1 MAVKQNY
8 KNVLKYL
15 EENNIDPKKALEI
28 IVKADPYNPNN
39 IQARWK
45 MKRFQLYLWA
55 RLDEHENGWLLKK
68 TETVRNVVHSKKFRE
83 TAEVFD
89 PQFYWKVGNFWLK
102 QSLKST
108 LSKLP
113 KGTRLTPNNS
123 PKQFKRINAEEFFK
137 LQFKRLNHLI
147 TDPRQQEYF
156 KSKYFTFEGKTENI
170 PQNLIDKIK

>member
-28 IVKADPYNPNN
+28 IVKADEYNPNN
-39 IQARWK
+39 IQAYWK

-83 TAEVFD
+83 FVF
-89 PQFYWKVGNFWLK
+89 LK
-102 QSLKST
+102 KCMNSLHLRKA
-108 LSKLP
+108 
-113 KGTRLTPNNS
+113 KG
-123 PKQFKRINAEEFFK
+123 
-137 LQFKRLNHLI
+137 
-147 TDPRQQEYF
+147 
-156 KSKYFTFEGKTENI
+156 
-170 PQNLIDKIK
+170 

>member
-28 IVKADPYNPNN
+28 IIKADPYNPNN

-68 TETVRNVVHSKKFRE
+68 QKRCETLFIVKNLENLPICLIH
-83 TAEVFD
+83 
-89 PQFYWKVGNFWLK
+89 NF
-102 QSLKST
+102 T
-108 LSKLP
+108 GKLIIF
-113 KGTRLTPNNS
+113 G
-123 PKQFKRINAEEFFK
+123 
-137 LQFKRLNHLI
+137 
-147 TDPRQQEYF
+147 
-156 KSKYFTFEGKTENI
+156 
-170 PQNLIDKIK
+170 

>member
-28 IVKADPYNPNN
+28 IIKADPYNPNN

-68 TETVRNVVHSKKFRE
+68 TETVRNVVHSKKFRK

-113 KGTRLTPNNS
+113 KGTRVTPNNS
-123 PKQFKRINAEEFFK
+123 PKQFKKINAEEFFK

-170 PQNLIDKIK
+170 PQDLIDKIK

>member
-55 RLDEHENGWLLKK
+55 RLDELENGWLLKK

-108 LSKLP
+108 LSKIVLSGQNVIWVP
-113 KGTRLTPNNS
+113 VFLLSSIFSREL
-123 PKQFKRINAEEFFK
+123 AV
-137 LQFKRLNHLI
+137 
-147 TDPRQQEYF
+147 
-156 KSKYFTFEGKTENI
+156 I
-170 PQNLIDKIK
+170 PC